1 MCLSTGRPYGVRR
14 VQILTTP
21 ETESPKKAWFIQSGL
36 CDLAAGKGFFNSLAL
51 MYTQISG
58 GFQDC
63 LEGGQGRRANPEW
76 AEEGRWGRILA
87 GRRGFIWIIHPNLDP
102 SLDLRQKQHRNAD
115 YWLVQP
121 AFL

>member
-51 MYTQISG
+51 IYTQISG
-58 GFQDC
+58 GFKTVWKEDKG
-63 LEGGQGRRANPEW
+63 GGQILSRQRKGDG
-76 AEEGRWGRILA
+76 EGFLQEGEGLFGLYIPILILRWI
-87 GRRGFIWIIHPNLDP
+87 
-102 SLDLRQKQHRNAD
+102 
-115 YWLVQP
+115 
-121 AFL
+121 

>member
-51 MYTQISG
+51 IYTQISG
-58 GFQDC
+58 GFKTVWKEDKG
-63 LEGGQGRRANPEW
+63 GGQILNGQRKGDG
-76 AEEGRWGRILA
+76 EGFLQEGEGLFGLYIPILILRWI
-87 GRRGFIWIIHPNLDP
+87 
-102 SLDLRQKQHRNAD
+102 
-115 YWLVQP
+115 
-121 AFL
+121 